1 MNDTKGLSGD
11 PERVCRKKSEAFLS
25 PQLHFVHRNRDSI
38 VRSIRLVHPVFQPSD
53 PMAPRQ
59 ELCGSVKVDR
69 AASDIGQERANSR
82 EMVEVIPS
90 STDGQ
95 YLF

>member
-1 MNDTKGLSGD
+1 MILRVSQGTLRESTGKSQRPFFPLSCILYTGTA
-11 PERVCRKKSEAFLS
+11 VALS
-25 PQLHFVHRNRDSI
+25 TASDS
-38 VRSIRLVHPVFQPSD
+38 STLSFKPSD